1 MESGMFVQF
10 DYKGKK
16 YKGMVES
23 VRQMPQM
30 IEVFGK
36 GPNGTL
42 QNRVLVTLL
51 VVDHACEN
59 PRQGGF
65 RSVYR
70 DGITNLVEI
79 APF

>member
-1 MESGMFVQF
+1 MESGMFVRF
-10 DYKGKK
+10 DYKGKE
-16 YKGMVES
+16 YKGMVEN

-30 IEVFGK
+30 IEVFGN

-42 QNRVLVTLL
+42 QNRVLVTLRVL
-51 VVDHACEN
+51 DNAREN